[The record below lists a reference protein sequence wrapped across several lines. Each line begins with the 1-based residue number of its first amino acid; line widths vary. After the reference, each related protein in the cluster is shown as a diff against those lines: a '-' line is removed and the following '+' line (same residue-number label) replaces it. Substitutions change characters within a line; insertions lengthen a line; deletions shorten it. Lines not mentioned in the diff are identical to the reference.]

1 MATRSSRRLREC
13 SRVHPKL
20 ADRKVLA
27 GGLIRM
33 AVAGDELAA
42 AAGTTLDV
50 APTVVI
56 AAPENKAVVALI
68 ALPRRALRAPRDRP
82 VSPVDQVYRD
92 LDAGGSAF
100 HVLLAVG
107 AGRGH
112 TSRLRGRLTASKGRS
127 SGWPTAARFPPG
139 SPVSALFARASGLDE
154 RSRLKPPTCLAAR
167 LLRSRPRPR

>member
-1 MATRSSRRLREC
+1 MALRGEAAAC
-13 SRVHPKL
+13 ASVREYTPER

-27 GGLIRM
+27 GGLLRM

-42 AAGTTLDV
+42 AAGTTLNV
-50 APTVVI
+50 APAVVI

-127 SGWPTAARFPPG
+127 LGWPTAARFRLDRRSG
-139 SPVSALFARASGLDE
+139 HCSHERADSTND
-154 RSRLKPPTCLAAR
+154 RVQSHQRA
-167 LLRSRPRPR
+167 